1 MKAYLITTG
10 SIFVLITVAHVWRMV
25 VEPRVS
31 TEPWYLALTLLAAGL
46 AVWAWRLLRRP
57 ARP

>member
-1 MKAYLITTG
+1 MKAYVLTTGAIFALIT
-10 SIFVLITVAHVWRMV
+10 LAHVWRMV
-25 VEPRVS
+25 AEPRVA

-46 AVWAWRLLRRP
+46 GVWAWRLLRAP